1 MVEIIQRILSLTFT
15 LTETINN
22 IMDTSAAALMH
33 DIGEIL
39 NDFRANMIYSYEEHQ
54 DEIEEKVNDLERE
67 IKGLFNSSYSFN
79 K

>member
-1 MVEIIQRILSLTFT
+1 
-15 LTETINN
+15 
-22 IMDTSAAALMH
+22 MDTSAAALMH

-39 NDFRANMIYSYEEHQ
+39 NDFRANMIESYEGTRDSYLDAE
-54 DEIEEKVNDLERE
+54 EIEEKVNDLERE

>member
-1 MVEIIQRILSLTFT
+1 
-15 LTETINN
+15 
-22 IMDTSAAALMH
+22 MDTSAAALMH

>member
-1 MVEIIQRILSLTFT
+1 MHKIK
-15 LTETINN
+15 

>member
-1 MVEIIQRILSLTFT
+1 
-15 LTETINN
+15 
-22 IMDTSAAALMH
+22 MDTSATALMH

-39 NDFRANMIYSYEEHQ
+39 NDFRANMIESYEGTRDSYLDAE
-54 DEIEEKVNDLERE
+54 EIEEKVNDLERE

>member
-1 MVEIIQRILSLTFT
+1 
-15 LTETINN
+15 
-22 IMDTSAAALMH
+22 MDPSATALMH

-39 NDFRANMIYSYEEHQ
+39 DDHKSQMIVIIGNNTSTSYAERDINLLDKYSELLK
-54 DEIEEKVNDLERE
+54 EIEIEHDRMVKD